1 MSYPTGPTNPNP
13 ANGPQGSPTA
23 GVNPFGERPPNA
35 GQPGPYPYPPPGY
48 PPTATDPA
56 LRMVVPIGVSPWAI
70 AAGYLGL
77 LSFLCGVTGPF
88 ALITGIL
95 ALRQIKRD
103 PQLGGHVRAWVGI
116 VLGVFGSVGLGFI
129 LISMLISLGR

>member
-1 MSYPTGPTNPNP
+1 
-13 ANGPQGSPTA
+13 
-23 GVNPFGERPPNA
+23 
-35 GQPGPYPYPPPGY
+35 
-48 PPTATDPA
+48 
-56 LRMVVPIGVSPWAI
+56 MVVPIGVSPWAI

-103 PQLGGHVRAWVGI
+103 PQIGGHVRAWVGI
-116 VLGVFGSVGLGFI
+116 VLGAFGSVGLGFI
-129 LISMLISLGR
+129 LISMLISFVG